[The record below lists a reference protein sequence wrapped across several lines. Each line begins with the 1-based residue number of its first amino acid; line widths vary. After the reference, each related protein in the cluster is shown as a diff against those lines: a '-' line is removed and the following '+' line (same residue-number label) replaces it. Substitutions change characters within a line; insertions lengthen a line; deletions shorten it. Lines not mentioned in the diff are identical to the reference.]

1 MGHETHLVPKDNE
14 PEGFRTSVIRG
25 IFIVVLN
32 VLILAE
38 LSWAIYRGHGAGDH
52 MAWTFLKTFVPL
64 ALATFIG
71 GRLLLGRIS

>member
-1 MGHETHLVPKDNE
+1 MDNKANLLLKENE
-14 PEGFRTSVIRG
+14 PGGFRKALMRG
-25 IFIVVLN
+25 IVIVMLN

-38 LSWAIYRGHGAGDH
+38 LSWAIYLGHGAGDH
-52 MAWTFLKTFVPL
+52 MAWTFLKTFLPL